1 MIGAVLNLATLA
13 AASAAHIGVSR
24 HSAAKEGGK
33 CVSIDATSV
42 CAPWSSQALIDVTAV
57 SAHYG
62 ANLATASDWASAV
75 SASGSPDYFAKVLNC
90 PGLDAVHFMRSYI
103 CIRDIYALSLE
114 CGNKPPSPP
123 PCSDTCDEFSRSI
136 ALALNDPSTCPTLAG
151 PKAAPGWEG
160 ARTAALASGDAC
172 RKLTASWG
180 GDVSDDSC
188 SESVTEDYNACG
200 FAGNSLA
207 SQEFCGN
214 FPQDSKP
221 ICCSHVKA
229 PTSALRKSAHFNSYI
244 ESVAGGSN
252 IRAASQPSNA
262 NEQNQG
268 PPPPPPSGLSGGA
281 IAAIV
286 IVCVL
291 VICAVAAVFVVS
303 KRHTLFDIDHP
314 INRVLGSSG
323 RRTSIKRGASMYKR
337 DRGEL
342 SQYRHHLHSSN
353 SMEYSSV
360 KSESNETLLSP
371 SNLSAV
377 PGTTFSLGG
386 AEKRVVLEYTANL
399 PDELSLRVGE
409 TVSIVEMFD
418 DGWIRG
424 VHVRTNKKGLFPS
437 QCVGIT
443 PPPAVN
449 RY

>member
-1 MIGAVLNLATLA
+1 MIGTVWTLTTLA
-13 AASAAHIGVSR
+13 GASAAHIGVSR

-33 CVSIDATSV
+33 CVSIATTSV
-42 CAPWSSQALIDVTAV
+42 CAPWSSYALVDMAAV
-57 SAHYG
+57 SEHYG
-62 ANLATASDWASAV
+62 ASLATSSDWASAV
-75 SASGSPDYFAKVLNC
+75 SSSGSPDYFAKILNC

-103 CIRDIYALSLE
+103 CIRDIYALSSE

-123 PCSDTCDEFSRSI
+123 PCSDTCDEFSQSI
-136 ALALNDPSTCPTLAG
+136 ALALKDASTCPTLAG
-151 PKAAPGWEG
+151 PKAAPGWEA

-200 FAGNSLA
+200 FAGNNLA

-214 FPQDSKP
+214 FPQGSKP
-221 ICCSHVKA
+221 TCCSHVKA
-229 PTSALRKSAHFNSYI
+229 PTSALRKSGHFNSYI
-244 ESVAGGSN
+244 ESVAKGSN
-252 IRAASQPSNA
+252 IRAASQP

-268 PPPPPPSGLSGGA
+268 PPPPPPSELSGGA

-286 IVCVL
+286 IVCL
-291 VICAVAAVFVVS
+291 LAICAVAAVFVVS

-353 SMEYSSV
+353 SAEYSSV
-360 KSESNETLLSP
+360 KSESNESLLSP
-371 SNLSAV
+371 SNLSTV

-424 VHVRTNKKGLFPS
+424 VLVRTNKKGLFPS

-443 PPPAVN
+443 PPPAMN
-449 RY
+449 R